1 MRILA
6 DRPYASQPFCI
17 SPGCIVGNAAQRRR
31 REDIVKY
38 IAVAAVAASDA
49 WRGMHAPCVSALDTQ
64 CTTMHDE
71 ARHRLRIRMVNKRMC
86 MCDRRLEAVRE
97 EVGFTS
103 TAEPTAE
110 GRWVPLFFNGGIRVE
125 LVEAGEEAA
134 GQKRRQKCTFYG
146 CREAEPGQ

>member
-1 MRILA
+1 M
-6 DRPYASQPFCI
+6 
-17 SPGCIVGNAAQRRR
+17 
-31 REDIVKY
+31 
-38 IAVAAVAASDA
+38 
-49 WRGMHAPCVSALDTQ
+49 
-64 CTTMHDE
+64 
-71 ARHRLRIRMVNKRMC
+71 MC

-125 LVEAGEEAA
+125 LEAGEEATA
-134 GQKRRQKCTFYG
+134 GQKGRQKCTFYG

>member
-1 MRILA
+1 MM
-6 DRPYASQPFCI
+6 
-17 SPGCIVGNAAQRRR
+17 AQ
-31 REDIVKY
+31 
-38 IAVAAVAASDA
+38 
-49 WRGMHAPCVSALDTQ
+49 W
-64 CTTMHDE
+64 CT
-71 ARHRLRIRMVNKRMC
+71 MVC

-125 LVEAGEEAA
+125 AGEEAA
-134 GQKRRQKCTFYG
+134 GQKGRQKCTFYG